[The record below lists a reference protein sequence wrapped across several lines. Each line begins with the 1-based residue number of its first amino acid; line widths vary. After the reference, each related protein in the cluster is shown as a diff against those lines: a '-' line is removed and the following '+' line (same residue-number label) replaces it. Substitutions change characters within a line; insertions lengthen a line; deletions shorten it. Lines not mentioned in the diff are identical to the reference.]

1 MLQIETVKNFKS
13 TFTDANGCEVNIYSS
28 IHDVPKGE
36 WATCVKPDNLFLTE
50 NYLKTVEESQLPG
63 LQTRYAV
70 IKYHANSRAV
80 LYFQIVNLSDKGL
93 GGILNLDEYGG
104 LASSL
109 SSRINDLLFSPGG
122 DKTSYLM
129 VCGNLLVSG
138 DHGVAATDK
147 EAFAKALQC
156 ITAAKKI
163 IGQSLG
169 SHARLVAFMAKDFY
183 EDKNVQAAPILK
195 KDYFLLN
202 TDPEMIF
209 TVNPEWNN
217 FDDYLAA
224 LSSKYRIRANNVKA
238 KLGTVQIK
246 DLSLDEIIEKE
257 QELFLLN
264 DQVIRKAPVKL
275 IRPSPSYFTNLKR
288 NFGDHYNIK
297 AFLLGGQ
304 IIAFTSALWNEH
316 HYEAH
321 YIGIDYAYNAEYSLY
336 QNILYSYIND
346 AIFARSSKLFYG
358 RTALEIKSTVGAKPN
373 QLYCY
378 FRFANRVI
386 NTLARPL
393 VSSTGPQ
400 NWIPRDPFKK

>member
-1 MLQIETVKNFKS
+1 
-13 TFTDANGCEVNIYSS
+13 
-28 IHDVPKGE
+28 
-36 WATCVKPDNLFLTE
+36 
-50 NYLKTVEESQLPG
+50 
-63 LQTRYAV
+63 
-70 IKYHANSRAV
+70 
-80 LYFQIVNLSDKGL
+80 
-93 GGILNLDEYGG
+93 
-104 LASSL
+104 
-109 SSRINDLLFSPGG
+109 
-122 DKTSYLM
+122 M

-297 AFLLGGQ
+297 AFLLDGQ

>member
-1 MLQIETVKNFKS
+1 MVQIETVKNFKS

-28 IHDVPKGE
+28 IHDVPHGD
-36 WATCVKPDNLFLTE
+36 WNSCVKPDNLFLTE
-50 NYLKTVEESQLPG
+50 NYLQTVEASNLPG

-70 IKYHANSRAV
+70 IKYHTDSRAV

-122 DKTSYLM
+122 DKSSYLM

-147 EAFAKALQC
+147 EAFSKALQC

-169 SHARLVAFMAKDFY
+169 SNARLVAFMVKDFY

-195 KDYFLLN
+195 RDYFLLN

-209 TVNPEWNN
+209 TVNPEWNS
-217 FDDYLAA
+217 FEDYLAA
-224 LSSKYRIRANNVKA
+224 LSSKYRIRANNAKT
-238 KLGTVQIK
+238 KLGNVTIK
-246 DLSLDEIIEKE
+246 DLSLAEIIEKE

-275 IRPSPSYFTNLKR
+275 IRPSSSYFINLKK

-297 AFLLGGQ
+297 AFALDGKM
-304 IIAFTSALWNEH
+304 IAFTSALWNEH

-321 YIGIDYAYNAEYSLY
+321 YIGIDYAYNTEYSLY

-346 AIFARSSKLFYG
+346 AILSCSSKLFFG
-358 RTALEIKSTVGAKPN
+358 RTALEIKSTVGAKPH

-386 NTLARPL
+386 NTLARPM

>member
-1 MLQIETVKNFKS
+1 MQIETVKNFKS
-13 TFTDANGCEVNIYSS
+13 TFTHANGCEVSIYAS
-28 IHDVPKGE
+28 IHDVPNGE
-36 WATCVKPDNLFLTE
+36 WASCVTPDNLFLTE
-50 NYLKTVEESQLPG
+50 NYLKTVEESHLPG

-70 IKYHANSRAV
+70 IKYQADSKAV

-129 VCGNLLVSG
+129 VCGNLLISG
-138 DHGVAATDK
+138 NHGVAVTDND
-147 EAFAKALQC
+147 AFTKALQC

-169 SHARLVAFMAKDFY
+169 SNARLVAFMAKDFY
-183 EDKNVQAAPILK
+183 EEENVQAAPILK

-209 TVNPEWNN
+209 DVDPEWNT

-224 LSSKYRIRANNVKA
+224 LSSKYRIRANNAKT
-238 KLGTVQIK
+238 KLGTVEMN
-246 DLSLDEIIEKE
+246 DLSLDEIIKYE

-275 IRPSPSYFTNLKR
+275 IRPSSSYFTNLKR

-297 AFLLGGQ
+297 AFWLDGKL
-304 IIAFTSALWNEH
+304 IAFTSALWNKQ

-321 YIGIDYAYNAEYSLY
+321 YIGIDYTYNSEYSLY

-346 AIFARSSKLFYG
+346 AILSRSHKLFFG
-358 RTALEIKSTVGAKPN
+358 RTALEIKTTVGAKPHD
-373 QLYCY
+373 LFCY